1 MSQRPEFN
9 QIKSYEEFLKYYWY
23 RDELSK
29 ICKQLNIDDTG
40 TKQNLNN
47 RIREYFQGN
56 IIKKRKHQVSKK
68 NLKPISLDCPL
79 LECGF
84 SFNAK
89 FREYFSKQTGV
100 QNFKFTADMAAAW
113 RKVKEIQDNTF
124 TIQDMLDIYEHK
136 SDYARYDH
144 STCEWNQFLKD
155 YCADDRNR
163 DDKNKLK
170 SASRLWKIVR
180 DSSLPKCYSYDLV
193 LKYKN
198 LV

>member
-1 MSQRPEFN
+1 MNQRPAFN

-29 ICKQLNIDDTG
+29 ISKQLNIDDTG
-40 TKQNLNN
+40 TKQKLNDN
-47 RIREYFQGN
+47 IKEYFHGN
-56 IIKKRKHQVSKK
+56 MIKKRKHRVSKK
-68 NLKPISLDCPL
+68 KLKPISLDCSL
-79 LECGF
+79 LDCGF

-100 QNFKFTADMAAAW
+100 ENFKFTADMATAW
-113 RKVKEIQDNTF
+113 RKVKEVQDNTF

-136 SDYARYDH
+136 SNYAKYNH
-144 STCEWNQFLKD
+144 SACEWNQFLKD
-155 YCADDRNR
+155 YCADGRNK

-170 SASRLWKIVR
+170 SASILWKIVR
-180 DSSLPKCYSYDLV
+180 NSSLPKNYSYDLV

-198 LV
+198 LL